1 MLGVD
6 ELVGVHRITPSAAGM
21 ARLGERTGTTWR
33 RTALGGRMG
42 LVTDESTGPFA
53 GTGIDTSVPHSARVW
68 NYWLGGKDN
77 YAVDRE
83 VGDAWMAIY
92 PQIVVKARESRAFL
106 QRVVRFLAGE
116 AGIRQFLDIGTGL
129 PTADNIHQVAQR
141 VAPDARVVYVDNDPL
156 VLAHAR
162 ALLVGTPEGM
172 TRYLHADVRDVDDLL
187 RDAAEILDFGEPVAV
202 LMFGLLGHIMDTT
215 EARTLVRQVLAPLPS
230 GSYLAIDDGT
240 PTEQTRKAEE
250 EQIKKTGD
258 IPYRNREPEEI
269 ASFFDGLEWV
279 EPGFVS
285 VSLWRPYQPS
295 VDVPA
300 ITTSVPQPVD
310 EYGGLARK
318 P

>member
-1 MLGVD
+1 MAD
-6 ELVGVHRITPSAAGM
+6 EPS
-21 ARLGERTGTTWR
+21 
-33 RTALGGRMG
+33 
-42 LVTDESTGPFA
+42 DDPFA
-53 GTGIDTSVPHSARVW
+53 RTGIDMTVPSSARVW

-92 PQIVVKARESRAFL
+92 PQIAVKARESRAFL

-129 PTADNIHQVAQR
+129 PTWDNVHEVAQR
-141 VAPDARVVYVDNDPL
+141 IAPTARVVYVDNDPL
-156 VLAHAR
+156 VLSHAR
-162 ALLVGTPEGM
+162 ALLVGTSPGS
-172 TRYLHADVRDVDDLL
+172 TKYLHADVRDVDVLL
-187 RDAAEILDFGEPVAV
+187 RGAKEILDFSEPIAV
-202 LMFGLLGHIMDTT
+202 LMFGLLGHITDTT
-215 EARTLVRQVLAPLPS
+215 EARMLVRQILAPMPS
-230 GSYLAIDDGT
+230 GSYLALDDGT

-250 EQIKKTGD
+250 QQVKQTGD

-285 VSLWRPYQPS
+285 VSLWRPDQPPS
-295 VDVPA
+295 DVPV
-300 ITTSVPQPVD
+300 ITSAVPPPVD